1 MSTKSSQSGAYEM
14 LASQKDAITKIT
26 GIITPESIDELEN
39 ELGGAF
45 TILKSKHF
53 AQGERYGHL
62 AIVIPE
68 AKYRVVIADPT
79 WVYAAPA
86 DPGAY
91 AAAALVAGVSAA
103 QRDNIVAQH
112 KVQERS
118 YADYLGAQ
126 EAGKELLL
134 YGVGDDALAPLKKQ
148 YINFGDETVQSMIL
162 HLRTKTAIKMT
173 TSQKYEYKD
182 VGYKSA
188 WDPTTSISA
197 YFTQL
202 EKFKNSLADRGI
214 ATSVEE
220 MTLAAG
226 ARMWESEMFTEEQLI
241 AWDNRPDAAKTWV
254 ALQDFFTEKWL
265 ERRQYS
271 QATAK
276 QSRFKDAA
284 LAAQEQAAAEEE
296 GEASAMM
303 FALLQE
309 QHKTQM
315 DAMAASTQK
324 AMEAMFE
331 QMNAIIANN
340 GKAPANWPSS
350 SDKENNPPAS
360 NNSNRTRLVA
370 GGEKVNY
377 PSDGSSN
384 SGTKRNRKKCPN
396 CGKLVFHKPTACL
409 ELETNAGKR
418 WAGWKSVKDTA
429 GASN

>member
-1 MSTKSSQSGAYEM
+1 MSTKSSQTGAYEM
-14 LASQKDAITKIT
+14 LASQKDVITKIT
-26 GIITPESIDELEN
+26 GTITPESIDELEN

-53 AQGERYGHL
+53 DQGERYGHL
-62 AIVIPE
+62 AIVIPKT
-68 AKYRVVIADPT
+68 KYRVVIANPT

-103 QRDNIVAQH
+103 QRDQIVAQH
-112 KVQERS
+112 KVQERA

-134 YGVGDDALAPLKKQ
+134 HGVGDDALAPLKKQ
-148 YINFGDETVQSMIL
+148 YINFGDETVHSMIL

-182 VGYKSA
+182 AGYKAS

-202 EKFKNSLADRGI
+202 EKFRNSLADRGI

-241 AWDNRPDAAKTWV
+241 AWDNQPDAAKTWV
-254 ALQDFFTEKWL
+254 ALQDFFTSKWL

-284 LAAQEQAAAEEE
+284 LAAQELAAAEEE
-296 GEASAMM
+296 GEAATMM

-309 QHKTQM
+309 QHKSQM
-315 DAMAASTQK
+315 DAMAASNQK

-331 QMNAIIANN
+331 RMNAIIACN
-340 GKAPANWPSS
+340 GKVA
-350 SDKENNPPAS
+350 DKENNPPAS
-360 NNSNRTRLVA
+360 TNSSRNNSHMI
-370 GGEKVNY
+370 
-377 PSDGSSN
+377 
-384 SGTKRNRKKCPN
+384 GTAKNA
-396 CGKLVFHKPTACL
+396 PTA
-409 ELETNAGKR
+409 ESWSSTSR
-418 WAGWKSVKDTA
+418 RTA
-429 GASN
+429 WN

>member
-26 GIITPESIDELEN
+26 GIITPGSIDELEN

-45 TILKSKHF
+45 TILKSTHF
-53 AQGERYGHL
+53 AQGQRYGHL

-68 AKYRVVIADPT
+68 AKYRVVITDPA

-91 AAAALVAGVSAA
+91 SAAALAAGVSAA
-103 QRDNIVAQH
+103 QRDQIVAQH
-112 KVQERS
+112 KVEQRA
-118 YADYLGAQ
+118 YADFLGAQ

-182 VGYKSA
+182 TGYKTP

-241 AWDNRPDAAKTWV
+241 AWDNQPDALKSWV
-254 ALQDFFTEKWL
+254 ALQDFFTAKWL

-284 LAAQEQAAAEEE
+284 LAAQELAAAEEE

-309 QHKTQM
+309 QHKSQM
-315 DAMAASTQK
+315 DAMAAANQK

-331 QMNAIIANN
+331 RMNAIIAN
-340 GKAPANWPSS
+340 GKPV
-350 SDKENNPPAS
+350 DKENNPPA
-360 NNSNRTRLVA
+360 A
-370 GGEKVNY
+370 
-377 PSDGSSN
+377 SN
-384 SGTKRNRKKCPN
+384 SGSSSSGGMKRNRKKCPN
-396 CGKLVFHKPTACL
+396 CGKMVFHKPTACL
-409 ELETNAGKR
+409 ELEANAGKR
-418 WAGWKSVKDTA
+418 WSGWKSVTDTA
-429 GASN
+429 GAPN

>member
-1 MSTKSSQSGAYEM
+1 
-14 LASQKDAITKIT
+14 
-26 GIITPESIDELEN
+26 
-39 ELGGAF
+39 
-45 TILKSKHF
+45 
-53 AQGERYGHL
+53 
-62 AIVIPE
+62 
-68 AKYRVVIADPT
+68 
-79 WVYAAPA
+79 
-86 DPGAY
+86 
-91 AAAALVAGVSAA
+91 
-103 QRDNIVAQH
+103 
-112 KVQERS
+112 
-118 YADYLGAQ
+118 
-126 EAGKELLL
+126 
-134 YGVGDDALAPLKKQ
+134 
-148 YINFGDETVQSMIL
+148 MIL

-241 AWDNRPDAAKTWV
+241 AWDNQPDAAKTWV
-254 ALQDFFTEKWL
+254 ALQDFFTAKWL

-284 LAAQEQAAAEEE
+284 LAAQELAAAAEE

-309 QHKTQM
+309 QHKSQM
-315 DAMAASTQK
+315 DAMAASNQK

-331 QMNAIIANN
+331 RMNAIIASN
-340 GKAPANWPSS
+340 GKVV
-350 SDKENNPPAS
+350 DKENNPPAS
-360 NNSNRTRLVA
+360 NNS
-370 GGEKVNY
+370 
-377 PSDGSSN
+377 SSSN

-409 ELETNAGKR
+409 ELEANAGKR
-418 WAGWKSVKDTA
+418 WTGWKSVKDTA
-429 GASN
+429 EAST

>member
-45 TILKSKHF
+45 TILKSTHF
-53 AQGERYGHL
+53 AQGQRYGHL

-68 AKYRVVIADPT
+68 AKYRVVITDPA

-91 AAAALVAGVSAA
+91 AAAALAAGVSAA
-103 QRDNIVAQH
+103 QRDQIVAQH
-112 KVQERS
+112 KVEQLA

-182 VGYKSA
+182 AGYKTA

-241 AWDNRPDAAKTWV
+241 AWDNQPDALKTWV
-254 ALQDFFTEKWL
+254 ALQDFFTAKWL

-276 QSRFKDAA
+276 QSRFKM
-284 LAAQEQAAAEEE
+284 Q
-296 GEASAMM
+296 
-303 FALLQE
+303 
-309 QHKTQM
+309 
-315 DAMAASTQK
+315 
-324 AMEAMFE
+324 
-331 QMNAIIANN
+331 
-340 GKAPANWPSS
+340 P
-350 SDKENNPPAS
+350 
-360 NNSNRTRLVA
+360 
-370 GGEKVNY
+370 
-377 PSDGSSN
+377 
-384 SGTKRNRKKCPN
+384 
-396 CGKLVFHKPTACL
+396 
-409 ELETNAGKR
+409 
-418 WAGWKSVKDTA
+418 
-429 GASN
+429 

>member
-1 MSTKSSQSGAYEM
+1 MSTKSSQTGAYEM

-26 GIITPESIDELEN
+26 GTITPESIDELEN

-68 AKYRVVIADPT
+68 AKYRVVIANPT
-79 WVYAAPA
+79 WMYAAPA

-103 QRDNIVAQH
+103 QRDQIVANH
-112 KVQERS
+112 KLEERAYS
-118 YADYLGAQ
+118 DYLGAQ

-241 AWDNRPDAAKTWV
+241 AWDNQPDAAKTWV

-284 LAAQEQAAAEEE
+284 LAAQELTAAEEE

-309 QHKTQM
+309 QHKSQM
-315 DAMAASTQK
+315 DAMAASNQK

-331 QMNAIIANN
+331 RMNAIIASN
-340 GKAPANWPSS
+340 GKVA
-350 SDKENNPPAS
+350 DKENNTPAT
-360 NNSNRTRLVA
+360 NNS
-370 GGEKVNY
+370 
-377 PSDGSSN
+377 SSSN

-409 ELETNAGKR
+409 ELEANAGKR
-418 WAGWKSVKDTA
+418 WTGWKSVKDTA
-429 GASN
+429 EAST

>member
-1 MSTKSSQSGAYEM
+1 MSSKSSKNGAYKI
-14 LASQKDAITKIT
+14 LVTQKDAITKIT

-45 TILKSKHF
+45 TILKSTHF
-53 AQGERYGHL
+53 AQGQRYGHL

-68 AKYRVVIADPT
+68 AKYRLVITDPA

-91 AAAALVAGVSAA
+91 AAAALAAGVSAA
-103 QRDNIVAQH
+103 QRDQIVAQH
-112 KVQERS
+112 KVEQRA
-118 YADYLGAQ
+118 YADYLGAH

-162 HLRTKTAIKMT
+162 HLGTKTAIKMT

-182 VGYKSA
+182 AGYKTA

-241 AWDNRPDAAKTWV
+241 AWDNQPDALKTWV
-254 ALQDFFTEKWL
+254 ALQDFFTAKWL

-284 LAAQEQAAAEEE
+284 LAAQELAAAEEE

-309 QHKTQM
+309 QHKSQM
-315 DAMAASTQK
+315 DAMAASNQK

-331 QMNAIIANN
+331 RMNAIIANN
-340 GKAPANWPSS
+340 GNKSA
-350 SDKENNPPAS
+350 DKENSPPS
-360 NNSNRTRLVA
+360 
-370 GGEKVNY
+370 
-377 PSDGSSN
+377 SSN
-384 SGTKRNRKKCPN
+384 SGNSNSSTKRNRKKCPN

-409 ELETNAGKR
+409 ELESNAGKR

-429 GASN
+429 ETTN